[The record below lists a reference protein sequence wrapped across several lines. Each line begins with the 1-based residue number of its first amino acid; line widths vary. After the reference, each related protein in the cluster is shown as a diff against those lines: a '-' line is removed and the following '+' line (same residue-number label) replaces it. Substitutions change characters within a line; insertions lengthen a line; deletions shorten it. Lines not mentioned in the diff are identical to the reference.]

1 MLVAGSVQQQ
11 WHFTELRPMH
21 LDQVKVGV
29 HEFADGRPHYAW
41 LPLAGRAA
49 AGSVGGEVRIY
60 ALCCHGTSEV
70 QCAAVRH
77 AVRHSLLACCHAG
90 APALAM
96 AGE

>member
-1 MLVAGSVQQQ
+1 MLVADLYIKG
-11 WHFTELRPMH
+11 LALH
-21 LDQVKVGV
+21 LLLTHLQQVKVGV

-49 AGSVGGEVRIY
+49 AGSVGGEVRIL
-60 ALCCHGTSEV
+60 ALRCHKSSEM

-77 AVRHSLLACCHAG
+77 AAYSGYPACRAAG
-90 APALAM
+90 APAPAM